1 MNRLEMAEQIAQ
13 RVPLLA
19 KRNKEERKSAE
30 KLRIGFVAD
39 YPISRICAL
48 TLDEYVIGK
57 GSDSRSFCY
66 RLEREMDSLG
76 RILGATA
83 FKFGVYF
90 GRTKSDPLEQ
100 YRFRSHWGSNLEE
113 SFSSVK
119 DAIADL
125 LRAAAKGDAPAIAK
139 NPLSPMVKG
148 KLLFVYNPEKF
159 APIYSTEHLKHFI
172 AELDLSGSFDCGADM
187 QRALMDYRATWPDLQ
202 AQPVPLYMRLL
213 YDLFGYPP
221 DNESRTA
228 TPASVPLLD
237 EAVKGAKLIQQMP
250 APSGKS
256 NLRAQ
261 SIGKTDYE
269 VHQKQ
274 LKRIG
279 DRGEAIVFALEKQR
293 LLQAGKPNLA
303 KRVKHL
309 AQETDGAGYDIL
321 SFDADGTA
329 RQIEV
334 KATSASNLDRGF
346 YISSNELEKSA
357 AVPNYYIYLV
367 FSALGKKPR
376 VLPMRH
382 PVLKGSGF
390 VLSPVAYLVTLG
402 NRGVKK

>member
-1 MNRLEMAEQIAQ
+1 MNRLEMAEQVAQ

-19 KRNKEERKSAE
+19 KRDKEEWKSVE

-39 YPISRICAL
+39 YPISRICVL

-279 DRGEAIVFALEKQR
+279 DRGEAIVFALKNSVCSKLANLILPSVLSIYPKKRMAQVMTFSRSTQMEQPVR
-293 LLQAGKPNLA
+293 LRS
-303 KRVKHL
+303 KRP
-309 AQETDGAGYDIL
+309 APAIL
-321 SFDADGTA
+321 
-329 RQIEV
+329 IE
-334 KATSASNLDRGF
+334 ASTSAATNW
-346 YISSNELEKSA
+346 KS
-357 AVPNYYIYLV
+357 
-367 FSALGKKPR
+367 R
-376 VLPMRH
+376 QQCQTTT
-382 PVLKGSGF
+382 
-390 VLSPVAYLVTLG
+390 VTLSS
-402 NRGVKK
+402 RLWAKSLEFYR